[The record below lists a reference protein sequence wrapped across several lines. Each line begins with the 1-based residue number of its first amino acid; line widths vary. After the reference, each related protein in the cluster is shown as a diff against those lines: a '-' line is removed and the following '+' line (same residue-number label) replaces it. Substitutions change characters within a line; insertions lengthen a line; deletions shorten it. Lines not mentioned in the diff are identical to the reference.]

1 MLFGFKRTYSVV
13 IISPLILHD
22 VSAVLFHI
30 RPVRLSP
37 HISSYLRTL
46 FFSAHVFF
54 NICRILSRIH
64 EQAPD
69 VIHFAHTKS
78 RAFLRPAFLRFG
90 LYVCGYPVTAVCPR
104 ISARLSLY
112 GFLRSVRA
120 FCRYMT
126 LSTQQN
132 RLFSA
137 YLFAAAMITAKSGA
151 LREAPP
157 IRPPST
163 LVMESSS
170 SAFFA
175 FMLPPY

>member
-1 MLFGFKRTYSVV
+1 MQPKRTAGFRGPFSHPPVQAFATHF
-13 IISPLILHD
+13 LILAHAF
-22 VSAVLFHI
+22 SLHTSLFN
-30 RPVRLSP
+30 V
-37 HISSYLRTL
+37 
-46 FFSAHVFF
+46 
-54 NICRILSRIH
+54 CRILSH
-64 EQAPD
+64 VHGQAPD

-78 RAFLRPAFLRFG
+78 RAYLRPAFLHFG

-104 ISARLSLY
+104 ISAWLSVY
-112 GFLRSVRA
+112 GFLRGVRA
-120 FCRYMT
+120 FCRYVT